1 MNRFRLLFL
10 FFSITC
16 LLFSLAHHPASHAA
30 QIPVLTATA
39 KQKPAA
45 TVRSAGKAASATS
58 SQIITLGRRGNIKT
72 VKTRPG
78 RTSGNYLPS
87 IRKKISARSAI
98 VIDARTGDT
107 IFAKNADRPRQPAST
122 IKILTGMIALKS
134 LKERDPIKVS
144 QRASRMPR
152 SKIYL
157 DPRKTYQASD
167 LIDAVLLAS
176 ANDASVAL
184 AENIAGSE
192 KEFAEMMTLRA
203 RLWGAKNTVCRTATG
218 LTARGQQS
226 TARDL
231 AQLFRHVMQD
241 KEFAQRINRV
251 KVRTSFG
258 QVLRNH
264 NKALWQI
271 EGAVGGKTGYTNA
284 ARQTYVGMFTRGSD
298 SIVVAIMG
306 SETMWDDLKRL
317 VEYGFKRKQQI
328 QLVRAETEKKQ
339 KKETTLN

>member
-1 MNRFRLLFL
+1 MNRLRVSV
-10 FFSITC
+10 FFFFIIC
-16 LLFSLAHHPASHAA
+16 ILFSPAHPVSHAA

-39 KQKPAA
+39 KQKPAIA
-45 TVRSAGKAASATS
+45 VRSAGKSISAST
-58 SQIITLGRRGNIKT
+58 SQIITLGRKGDIRA
-72 VKTRPG
+72 VKTRAG
-78 RTSGNYLPS
+78 RATGSYLPS

-107 IFAKNADRPRQPAST
+107 IFAKNADVPRQPAST

-134 LKERDPIKVS
+134 LKEKETIKVS

-167 LIDAVLLAS
+167 MIDAVLLAS

-241 KEFAQRINRV
+241 EEFARRINRT
-251 KVRTSFG
+251 KVRTSYG
-258 QVLRNH
+258 QVLTNH
-264 NKALWQI
+264 NKALWRI
-271 EGAVGGKTGYTNA
+271 KGAVGGKTGYTNA

-306 SETMWDDLKRL
+306 SETMWDDLKHL

-339 KKETTLN
+339 KKEATLN

>member
-1 MNRFRLLFL
+1 MNRLQVTFFFFFIICFL
-10 FFSITC
+10 FS
-16 LLFSLAHHPASHAA
+16 PVKPVSHGA

-39 KQKPAA
+39 KQKPATA
-45 TVRSAGKAASATS
+45 KRSPGKSTS
-58 SQIITLGRRGNIKT
+58 TPTTQIITLGKKGDIRPVKARVGKAVRGYI
-72 VKTRPG
+72 
-78 RTSGNYLPS
+78 PS

-107 IFAKNADRPRQPAST
+107 IFAKNADVPRQPAST
-122 IKILTGMIALKS
+122 IKIITGMIALKS
-134 LKERDPIKVS
+134 LKNKQSIKVS
-144 QRASRMPR
+144 QQAARMPR

-203 RLWGAKNTVCRTATG
+203 RLWGAKNTICRTATG

-241 KEFAQRINRV
+241 EEFASRINRT
-251 KVRTSFG
+251 KVRTSYG
-258 QVLRNH
+258 QVLTNH
-264 NKALWQI
+264 NKALWRI
-271 EGAVGGKTGYTNA
+271 KGAVGGKTGYTNA

-298 SIVVAIMG
+298 SIIVAIMG

-317 VEYGFKRKQQI
+317 VEYGFKRKQQL

-339 KKETTLN
+339 KKEATLN